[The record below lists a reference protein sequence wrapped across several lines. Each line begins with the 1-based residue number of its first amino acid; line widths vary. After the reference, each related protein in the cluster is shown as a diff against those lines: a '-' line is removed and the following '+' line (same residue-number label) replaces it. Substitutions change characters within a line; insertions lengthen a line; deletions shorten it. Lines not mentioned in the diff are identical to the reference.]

1 MTRYRIRQIFL
12 FCCIWGVFLC
22 SGFVAIGSSYR
33 WRKNDGKKQRLTF
46 SKHAALYDNGDHI
59 YPTDTL
65 QNIGLNFTQS
75 LVPDIAYYYLQNT
88 IGLSE
93 ETMWKITL
101 EAGSVLGMT
110 PRNLEKKISLLRR
123 TMNLSDEDI
132 RIILSKQP
140 AILHYSAER
149 NLGTTIIFL
158 VRALDLSKQELRTM
172 VLDSPSILGYSVDNL
187 GRKLSF
193 FGNTLGYM
201 DNVDKVD
208 RMERV
213 RNLLVGTPKLL
224 LSAVETGLMPRFQ
237 FLRNEIEFSLEELQL
252 LYEKNPR
259 LLLYS
264 LDGNMREKI
273 VFFFI
278 LQLHIEPENV
288 RKLLLSFPKIM
299 DYNLENHKKPIAEYY
314 ITELGFSNS
323 ELGSIVTRFP
333 RLFSYSLFKL
343 KHVTGFLRFELG
355 LDATQVKRVIFQAPQ
370 IVGLD
375 TEGTLKKKLDLLQT
389 RLSLTSNEL
398 GLVVSKMPTLMNLG
412 TENNLLSKIK
422 YLERVENH
430 DAVKTMI
437 LKQPTLLG
445 YSLEKRI
452 RPRMEKILTAGLSAD
467 KVTVGISM
475 TESKFQGWL
484 ESSRLRLKREVD
496 EGAQNVSRSRL
507 SYLTEV
513 LDLNQTEV
521 DTFLAKMPGL
531 KYIRANKMFQR
542 RIDYFITELQN
553 STIATKSI
561 LIEKPLLLKHSIK
574 KEWEPRMQK
583 IREAG
588 ISDPQ
593 KTVTL
598 LSMPNA
604 EFGNWSRE
612 SEYSK
617 TLELLRSSSIHFSQ
631 DDVDI
636 FLQNLAGV
644 TMSDVNLVEAIKFL
658 LEISSDSELDSVK
671 MNVRDKPHLLATPR
685 ALEDRISARES
696 QLSEVT
702 TIHLDKISTIMMSQ
716 EEFDAIHLLNQ
727 KLNFTDK
734 EMDFI
739 ISRQPKS
746 NFPTDLAAKLDCLM
760 SRDFGVGA
768 DIAILARPNL
778 LSYHIDKIQNMT
790 TVLLTRRNKAKHLY
804 EEETL
809 DMLVAFGHT
818 KGDASDIF
826 YGSKVLGIRH
836 PEMLLKPKLDM
847 LLSAWEQ
854 RDIIAFA
861 LAKPLLYDK
870 SVTELALLV
879 KTGMLPSNTDNIT
892 PLVADE
898 IKAGLNLTDIECAH
912 IFPMNEPDIQLKSTY
927 EYLPV
932 QFSSSREDLKRLLL
946 SEPNIL
952 SLPVSQVE
960 PRMELLLEW
969 GCDPANIVFVAFLS
983 RRKAEEFCMKSY
995 LQREFDLSQKQV
1007 DLLLQKVLTNR
1018 QSVGSL
1024 LQKFEYL
1031 LPNAF
1036 QGSRKKMKREL
1047 LKNTSILTQSM
1058 ALLEARIETLQLLE
1072 AVGFDVTEYGPL
1084 LSMSRSEFTNE
1095 FLPQRKSWSPMS
1107 TSEMGRTSLTT
1118 QTNAL
1123 AADVREMMS
1132 SSLAISFSDDEN
1144 RDVASVVQWRC

>member
-1 MTRYRIRQIFL
+1 MR
-12 FCCIWGVFLC
+12 
-22 SGFVAIGSSYR
+22 
-33 WRKNDGKKQRLTF
+33 RLTF
-46 SKHAALYDNGDHI
+46 SKHAALYDNGDRI

-75 LVPDIAYYYLQNT
+75 LVPDIAYYYLKET

-123 TMNLSDEDI
+123 TMSLSDEDV

-172 VLDSPSILGYSVDNL
+172 VLESPSILGYSVDNL

-201 DNVDKVD
+201 DNNKVD

-278 LQLHIEPENV
+278 LQLHIEPENL

-333 RLFSYSLFKL
+333 RLFSYSLFKI
-343 KHVTGFLRFELG
+343 KHVTGVLRFELG

-412 TENNLLSKIK
+412 TENNLLPKIK
-422 YLERVENH
+422 YLERVVVSHET
-430 DAVKTMI
+430 VKAMV

-484 ESSRLRLKREVD
+484 EFSRLRLKRHVD
-496 EGAQNVSRSRL
+496 EGAQHLSRSRL

-513 LDLNQTEV
+513 LNLNQTEV
-521 DTFLAKMPGL
+521 DTLLASIPEL

-553 STIATKSI
+553 STNATKSI
-561 LIEKPLLLKHSIK
+561 LMEKPLLLKRSIK
-574 KEWEPRMQK
+574 KEWDPRIQK

-593 KTVTL
+593 TTATL
-598 LSMPNA
+598 VSMPNA
-604 EFGNWSRE
+604 EFENWTRE
-612 SEYSK
+612 NEYSK
-617 TLELLRSSSIHFSQ
+617 TLALLRTSSIHFSQ
-631 DDVDI
+631 DDVDV
-636 FLQNLAGV
+636 FLHNLAGV
-644 TMSDVNLVEAIKFL
+644 TMSDANLVEAIKFL
-658 LEISSDSELDSVK
+658 LELSSSSELDSVK
-671 MNVRDKPHLLATPR
+671 MNVRDKPHLLTTPK
-685 ALEDRISARES
+685 AFEGRISSRES
-696 QLSEVT
+696 LLREVT
-702 TIHLDKISTIMMSQ
+702 KTYWHFDKISMIMMSQ
-716 EEFDAIHLLNQ
+716 EEFDYKISSSNAKELLNQ
-727 KLNFTDK
+727 KLNFTEK

-739 ISRQPKS
+739 LSRQPKS
-746 NFPTDLAAKLDCLM
+746 SIPSASDLAAKLDCLM
-760 SRDFGVGA
+760 SRHFDVSA
-768 DIAILARPNL
+768 DIAILARPRL
-778 LSYHIDKIQNMT
+778 LSYHIDKIRNMT
-790 TVLLTRRNKAKHLY
+790 TVPLARRNKAKYLY

-836 PEMLLKPKLDM
+836 PEIVLKPKLDM

-861 LAKPLLYDK
+861 LAKPLLYDM

-879 KTGMLPSNTDNIT
+879 KTGMLPSNTDNFA

-898 IKAGLNLTDIECAH
+898 IKAELNLTDVECAR
-912 IFPMNEPDIQLKSTY
+912 IFPMKEPDIQLKSTY
-927 EYLPV
+927 QYLSA
-932 QFSSSREDLKRLLL
+932 QFSSSRKDLKRVLL

-952 SLPVSQVE
+952 SLPLSQVE

-969 GCDPANIVFVAFLS
+969 GCDPANIIFISLLS

-995 LQREFDLSQKQV
+995 LQREFELSQKQV

-1024 LQKFEYL
+1024 LQKIEYL

-1036 QGSRKKMKREL
+1036 QGSRTKMKREI

-1095 FLPQRKSWSPMS
+1095 FLPQRNSWSPMS
-1107 TSEMGRTSLTT
+1107 TSEMDNDS
-1118 QTNAL
+1118 NYAL
-1123 AADVREMMS
+1123 AADVREMVPPT
-1132 SSLAISFSDDEN
+1132 LTISFSDDDN
-1144 RDVASVVQWRC
+1144 RDLASVVHWRC